1 MRELEKYLRDRI
13 FTTIESQGE
22 TYHFFDENMA
32 VALLLL
38 TEDAEVIYQD
48 VGAEVMLDV
57 GTLFTFHVS
66 SELPLPGEAE
76 FEDLMRLYF
85 EHGQAGIDRWA
96 CLKMNRKP
104 WSEVSINRMKEAGV
118 WDEALEALP
127 GDCKCIYYGGVL
139 HINDGLCNCRVEE
152 VSQ

>member
-1 MRELEKYLRDRI
+1 MIELKNRLKDRI
-13 FTTIESQGE
+13 FNTWEAEGE
-22 TYHFFDENMA
+22 TYHFMDENAA

-38 TEDAEVIYQD
+38 NEDAEVIYQEA
-48 VGAEVMLDV
+48 GAEVMLDV

-76 FEDLMRLYF
+76 FEELMRLYV
-85 EHGQAGIDRWA
+85 EHGRPGLERWA

-104 WSEVSINRMKEAGV
+104 WSEVSINRMKGAGV
-118 WDEALEALP
+118 WDETLEALP
-127 GDCKCIYYGGVL
+127 DCKCVYRRGIL
-139 HINDGLCNCRVEE
+139 HIHDGLCDSERKE